1 MAEQELREWA
11 ELSRSITD
19 EDRMRHTPPPMIWD
33 NIATAIAAD
42 TTVPNNVEGLA
53 DAEPSVDEIVPPEAV
68 IDLSAARE
76 RRAPAEARRRR
87 RNLMLAGAAS
97 VLVFLVGLSLL
108 TGIGEDPDVTTFVAD
123 VSNAE
128 LPEAFDGTATATV
141 AVDDAP
147 MLEIAFAGD
156 LPVDEPVEL
165 WLIKPDL
172 SDMRSLG
179 IVNPGSDSWS
189 GEWPADLDPAEYSLV
204 DLSIEPNDG
213 DPTHSGRSILRGQ
226 LTLT

>member
-19 EDRMRHTPPPMIWD
+19 DDRIRHTPPPMVWD
-33 NIATAIAAD
+33 NIAAALAAD
-42 TTVPNNVEGLA
+42 ADVPSTAEGLTFA
-53 DAEPSVDEIVPPEAV
+53 DPIADEIVPPEAV

-76 RRAPAEARRRR
+76 RRAPVEERRRR
-87 RNLMLAGAAS
+87 RNLVLAGAAS

-123 VSNAE
+123 VNNAE
-128 LPEAFDGTATATV
+128 LPEPFDGTATAIV
-141 AVDDAP
+141 AVDEAP
-147 MLEIAFAGD
+147 MLEIAFAGE
-156 LPVDEPVEL
+156 LPSDEPVEL

-204 DLSIEPNDG
+204 DLSIEPADG

>member
-1 MAEQELREWA
+1 MAEQQLREWA

-19 EDRMRHTPPPMIWD
+19 EDRIRHTPPSMIWD
-33 NIATAIAAD
+33 NIASAIAAD

-68 IDLSAARE
+68 IDLSAERQ

-87 RNLMLAGAAS
+87 RNLLLTGAAS

-123 VSNAE
+123 VSNTE

-141 AVDDAP
+141 AVNDAP